1 MTTTAP
7 RTRANTHTGA
17 TGPDQASSRSSWQR
31 RRHLPWAAAG
41 VVLIL
46 GSALIFASLSLR
58 SPARQQVLVVAAG
71 LPAGHVLA
79 AADLQTAALSGS
91 SVASIPA
98 GQEQTVVGRPLA
110 VALQPGSLLTTAD
123 VGSAAPVSAGQAV
136 VALALKPG
144 QFPPALGPGDAVE
157 IIDTGTATSDGTGSA
172 TATQSTAAVPV
183 AAMVLDVDA
192 TPEGSAASEVVSLQL
207 PQTAAAQVAT
217 LSAGGE
223 ATLVLLPAG
232 MTP

>member
-157 IIDTGTATSDGTGSA
+157 IIDTGSA